1 MPVVELLPKLVPL
14 LLVDVL
20 NPVLFALLVIAVS
33 TNKPTANCL
42 ALIAGHTT
50 AYFASG
56 VVIALGLTQISA
68 RLQNPQP
75 FDFVIQLV
83 IGALLLW
90 AALAS
95 RNGNASK
102 EREPAGELSPM
113 YAFTY
118 GAFVNFIGV
127 PFALPYFAAVDQ
139 ILRADLSVG
148 SSLWVLAYYNLAYA
162 APFLLVPA
170 FVAITGDS
178 SKPVLEKINDVIIR
192 VVDKIMPALL
202 LLLGIALTADAI
214 RFLASGKTLW

>member
-1 MPVVELLPKLVPL
+1 MLELLPNLIPFL
-14 LLVDVL
+14 AVDVL

-33 TNKPTANCL
+33 TNRPTAISL

-56 VVIALGLTQISA
+56 VIIALGLTQITA

-75 FDFVIQLV
+75 FDFVVQL
-83 IGALLLW
+83 IIAALLLW

-102 EREPAGELSPM
+102 EPEPAQELSPT

-139 ILRADLSVG
+139 ILRADLSVE
-148 SSLWVLAYYNLAYA
+148 SSVFVLAYYNIAYA
-162 APFLLVPA
+162 LPFLLVPA
-170 FVAITGDS
+170 FVAMTGEN
-178 SKPVLEKINDVIIR
+178 SKPVLEKFNAVIVS
-192 VVDKIMPALL
+192 VVDKVMPVLL
-202 LLLGIALTADAI
+202 LLLGIALSADAV
-214 RFLASGKTLW
+214 RFLTSGKTLW